1 MTDALADRCS
11 LLGAAVVPL
20 MSAAISSQGNPKH
33 LTEVL
38 DELSKVRAVVARG
51 TAGVSQ
57 PDYLSWASTAPGL
70 LDAMDEA
77 AKAGDAATVWRLFTD
92 REIGFHRLGTACAG
106 QPGW

>member
-20 MSAAISSQGNPKH
+20 MSAAITAQGDPKA
-33 LTEVL
+33 LADVL

-51 TAGVSQ
+51 TAGVTQ
-57 PDYLSWASTAPGL
+57 PDYISWASSAPGL
-70 LDAMDEA
+70 LDAMEEA
-77 AKAGDAATVWRLFTD
+77 AKAGEAATVWRLFTD
-92 REIGFHRLGTACAG
+92 KQIGFHKLGTACAG